1 MSVNATIGRVRCP
14 FTGEWAEVRKDKKG
28 KLYFLSSAGLI
39 RPNMP
44 PGQEWILAN
53 AEMFEKPRDGEPLKF
68 GRRILPEKKLHSE
81 IRMKEKDADKATA
94 EVDSTPDDDD
104 DDWLPW

>member
-44 PGQEWILAN
+44 PGQEWILSN

-68 GRRILPEKKLHSE
+68 GRRILPEKKLQSE
-81 IRMKEKDADKATA
+81 IRVKEKPAKVSE
-94 EVDSTPDDDD
+94 EVDLTPDDD

>member
-53 AEMFEKPRDGEPLKF
+53 VERFEKPRDGEPLKF
-68 GRRILPEKKLHSE
+68 GRRILPEKNLQSE
-81 IRMKEKDADKATA
+81 IRVKEKPAKVSE
-94 EVDSTPDDDD
+94 EVDSIPEDD